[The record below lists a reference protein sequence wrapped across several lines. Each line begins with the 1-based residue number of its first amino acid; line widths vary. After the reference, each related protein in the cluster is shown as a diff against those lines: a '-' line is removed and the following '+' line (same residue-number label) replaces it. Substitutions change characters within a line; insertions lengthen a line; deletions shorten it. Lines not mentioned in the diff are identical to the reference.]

1 MNDCLQAQ
9 FVKIDELY
17 AGAAYCQFVDMYFPG
32 TEDIMQKKYIIYIIQ
47 TNINK
52 SVCLFDL
59 EFFRT

>member
-9 FVKIDELY
+9 FVTIDELC
-17 AGAAYCQFVDMYFPG
+17 AGAAYRQFVDMYFPG